1 MPEPR
6 PHDADLAGRLAGGW
20 TETEAAEVEAWHY
33 RFAERTFDC
42 RVESGEG
49 ERRVFTPGNSDPEWN
64 HLSDLRWSEG
74 EAEKRLQSA
83 AEWFAVK
90 ERRRVIV
97 VAPWSVPSGFERSL
111 AAGGWRPVFRH
122 QWSFFDLS
130 RPFTVEPIDPYEYVE
145 VQTPAEMEQWLEVFL
160 AVYDEDGELEAG
172 YAYALRRSLSQPGVH
187 HHLIR
192 QGGEPV
198 AIGTVL
204 IDGDRSQIFNMVVL
218 AGHRRRG
225 LAEWLLNARLAQAR
239 DAGAH
244 RLTALSDNARMD
256 RWLEQRGFV
265 PGWFTAGYAAGDGG
279 SAAGDARHGGH
290 VPSRGRDG

>member
-1 MPEPR
+1 MTSDGQRAPEPR
-6 PHDADLAGRLAGGW
+6 PHDADLSGRLADGW
-20 TETEAAEVEAWHY
+20 NASEAAEVEAWHY

-42 RVESGEG
+42 RVESGER
-49 ERRVFTPGNSDPEWN
+49 ERRVFAPGISDPEWN
-64 HLSDLRWSEG
+64 HLSDVRWSEG
-74 EAEKRLQSA
+74 EFEMRLDSA
-83 AEWFAVK
+83 ARWFAAK
-90 ERRRVIV
+90 ERQSVIV
-97 VAPWSVPSGFERSL
+97 VAPWSAPPGFERSL
-111 AAGGWRPVFRH
+111 AESGWRPVFRH

-130 RPFTVEPIDPYEYVE
+130 RPIPVEPVGSYEYVH
-145 VQTPAEMEQWLEVFL
+145 VSTVAEMEQWLEVFL

-172 YAYALRRSLSQPGVH
+172 YGHALRRSLRQPGVH

-204 IDGDRSQIFNMVVL
+204 IDGDRSQIFNMVVR
-218 AGHRRRG
+218 AEHRRRG

-239 DAGAH
+239 EVGSD

-265 PGWFTAGYAAGDGG
+265 PGWFTAGYAAGDGE
-279 SAAGDARHGGH
+279 
-290 VPSRGRDG
+290 